1 MLIESVADS
10 LILRGALLLRLGG
23 ALGVLHCGALSV
35 LHCRTLLLTSQ
46 LYISSMFN
54 MLNVL
59 TGSSFALKL
68 ISPLDIQ
75 CDLPQWLWCTP
86 VQSPWSTPCPPLS
99 ESGLTLQARTQT
111 SIDEILKILTYPQY
125 SIALSTV
132 CD

>member
-23 ALGVLHCGALSV
+23 ALGVLHCRALSV
-35 LHCRTLLLTSQ
+35 LHCRTLLLTSH

-68 ISPLDIQ
+68 ISALDIQ
-75 CDLPQWLWCTP
+75 CDLPQWWWCTP
-86 VQSPWSTPCPPLS
+86 AQSPWSTPCPPPS
-99 ESGLTLQARTQT
+99 ESGLTVQARTQT
-111 SIDEILKILTYPQY
+111 SIDEILKIMTYPQY

>member
-35 LHCRTLLLTSQ
+35 LHCRTLLLTSH

-59 TGSSFALKL
+59 TGSSFALKS
-68 ISPLDIQ
+68 ISALDIQ
-75 CDLPQWLWCTP
+75 CDLPL
-86 VQSPWSTPCPPLS
+86 
-99 ESGLTLQARTQT
+99 
-111 SIDEILKILTYPQY
+111 
-125 SIALSTV
+125 
-132 CD
+132 